1 MKKFIQMFMIMLL
14 LFAGCNHK
22 SGVQDLDPVSTENRP
37 TEESVSEQIEILAE
51 IDHGAI
57 DNTRD
62 AYMATAKASLDIAVN
77 DKKNGEMIIGLST
90 NVICNSRGVRFG
102 KHIYDS
108 YEKSW
113 DEIRMATDSG
123 EEISEKCELP
133 KDEHSD
139 IWSVGALWE
148 SDGMLFFV
156 NGKDRSVFLQT
167 NKELQIEREIKA
179 DCLVN
184 NEDKF
189 EIANICKVDAKEHIH
204 VMAKMAYYSDG
215 EENRD
220 DPMWRYL
227 VLDQDG
233 NELFEWH
240 DDNLSAPGL
249 HYDVAGNVI
258 LQTRTYHETGRIQ
271 PEDRHFL
278 YEWDETAEK
287 MVALDEFPMTDD
299 NRYWYYNKVS
309 PEAIMVVNP
318 SGIFLTEDGIEKE
331 LYMWGSHGI
340 SLSNIED
347 AQMMPDGRIQVIYIS
362 NGKRRYIA
370 LKETGDKQ
378 DITEVELAVSAHMKQ
393 TYQSAANEFNKKFPA
408 YHITVRDDYDEKQL
422 ITKLTAREGP
432 VLIDSSIL
440 GFEQY
445 KKLWMPLGN
454 LFVQLGIE
462 KELIPNAMKLGEIDG
477 ELYGVISNFWIET
490 VITKSVNARHWDYDE
505 FMKLVR
511 EKPIKAISN
520 YQNGDKGM
528 LLFTSLLNH
537 GLEDNYFLDKELGG
551 KSFASKEFYALLEL
565 AENYYGEGALGQQDA
580 VLWPEGDTLCH
591 LIDISKPEDLELYKA
606 VYGEELY
613 FAGYPSGQ
621 GQGHYLNAM
630 EPLTIRNT
638 AGTKEKAIAL
648 TFMKYLLSEEV
659 QIEASRDH
667 NFFLSVR
674 RDVLGKQVQGVER
687 GMEVTKYGYAPFKI
701 MDDPDTETD
710 EKMLFELIDSSS
722 PRKYF
727 PKELRDII
735 YGELNEYF
743 EGMITKDA
751 LSDHLENRVS
761 LYLNEEN

>member
-1 MKKFIQMFMIMLL
+1 MYHVDFQKPCHAHFIGIGGTSMSGLARLLHEEGFTVTGSDTVPSKYCDNLRKQGIPVYPEHSEENMK
-14 LFAGCNHK
+14 NN
-22 SGVQDLDPVSTENRP
+22 P
-37 TEESVSEQIEILAE
+37 
-51 IDHGAI
+51 
-57 DNTRD
+57 
-62 AYMATAKASLDIAVN
+62 DIAFVVYTAAIFMDN
-77 DKKNGEMIIGLST
+77 PEYTYALAHDIPVLS
-90 NVICNSRGVRFG
+90 RAQFLGQLM
-102 KHIYDS
+102 DS
-108 YEKSW
+108 LL
-113 DEIRMATDSG
+113 AQTH
-123 EEISEKCELP
+123 
-133 KDEHSD
+133 KD
-139 IWSVGALWE
+139 
-148 SDGMLFFV
+148 F
-156 NGKDRSVFLQT
+156 
-167 NKELQIEREIKA
+167 
-179 DCLVN
+179 
-184 NEDKF
+184 
-189 EIANICKVDAKEHIH
+189 
-204 VMAKMAYYSDG
+204 
-215 EENRD
+215 
-220 DPMWRYL
+220 
-227 VLDQDG
+227 
-233 NELFEWH
+233 
-240 DDNLSAPGL
+240 
-249 HYDVAGNVI
+249 
-258 LQTRTYHETGRIQ
+258 
-271 PEDRHFL
+271 
-278 YEWDETAEK
+278 
-287 MVALDEFPMTDD
+287 
-299 NRYWYYNKVS
+299 
-309 PEAIMVVNP
+309 
-318 SGIFLTEDGIEKE
+318 
-331 LYMWGSHGI
+331 
-340 SLSNIED
+340 
-347 AQMMPDGRIQVIYIS
+347 
-362 NGKRRYIA
+362 
-370 LKETGDKQ
+370 
-378 DITEVELAVSAHMKQ
+378 
-393 TYQSAANEFNKKFPA
+393 
-408 YHITVRDDYDEKQL
+408 HITVRDDYDEKQL

-445 KKLWMPLGN
+445 KNLWMPLGN

-537 GLEDNYFLDKELGG
+537 GLEDNYFLNKELGG

-565 AENYYGEGALGQQDA
+565 AEKYYGEGALGQQDA

-613 FAGYPSGQ
+613 FAGYPSRQ

-659 QIEASRDH
+659 QKEAGRDH

-674 RDVLGKQVQGVER
+674 RGVLGKQVQGVER